1 MSLVALFAIAIVSV
15 TAHSGSVG
23 LSSFT
28 AVDTQ
33 YGDTIHAAIWYPSTS
48 PSRDTT
54 IALQSLRV
62 APNGEAT
69 LPAVHRPLI
78 VISHG
83 TGGDEFG
90 HWDTAEALA
99 RAGFIVLTIRHPGD
113 NSRDHS
119 GLGTDRYLYGRSA
132 QVKALLDA
140 VLSDGTWQA
149 RIDASRIGVLGY
161 SAGSLT
167 ALELLG
173 GRPDPNR
180 LRGYCIAHHA
190 DPLYCTSPL
199 HGHITMTGRYT
210 TPTADHRIRSGVLLA
225 PAWSFL
231 FDRAGLAEVHAPLL
245 IERGSRDQVVI
256 EPDNALHVT
265 SLLPVKP
272 VSGVIHG
279 ATHYSFLAP
288 CGAALARVVAGICTD
303 PPGFSRSSM
312 HAKLDATIVQFFERT
327 LPRAPKTQARAR

>member
-1 MSLVALFAIAIVSV
+1 VSLVTLLAAAIFSV
-15 TAHSGSVG
+15 AADTGSVG

-28 AVDTQ
+28 AIDAQ
-33 YGDTIHAAIWYPSTS
+33 HGDTIHAAIWYRSTS
-48 PSRDTT
+48 PPHDTT

-62 APNGEAT
+62 APDGDPSRPS
-69 LPAVHRPLI
+69 LHRPLI

-90 HWDTAEALA
+90 HWDIAEALA
-99 RAGFIVLTIRHPGD
+99 RAGFIVVTIRHPGD

-119 GLGTDRYLYGRSA
+119 GLGTDRYLYGRSS
-132 QVKALLDA
+132 QVKTLLDS
-140 VLSDGTWQA
+140 VLSDRTWRT
-149 RIDASRIGVLGY
+149 RIDASRIGIVGY
-161 SAGSLT
+161 SVGSLT

-180 LRGYCIAHHA
+180 LRGYCDAHPA

-199 HGHITMTGRYT
+199 HGHITLTGRYAG
-210 TPTADHRIRSGVLLA
+210 PTADHRIRSGVLLA

-231 FDRAGLAEVHAPLL
+231 FDRAGLAAVRTPLL
-245 IERGSRDQVVI
+245 IERGSRDQFVV
-256 EPDNALHVT
+256 EPDNALHII

-272 VSGVIHG
+272 ATGVIKG

-288 CGAALARVVAGICTD
+288 CGAALARVVPEVCTD
-303 PPGFSRSSM
+303 PAGFSRPSM
-312 HAKLDATIVQFFERT
+312 HAKLDATIVQFFEKT
-327 LPRAPKTQARAR
+327 LPPVRRE

>member
-1 MSLVALFAIAIVSV
+1 VSLVALFALAIVSV
-15 TAHSGSVG
+15 TADTGSVG
-23 LSSFT
+23 LSSF
-28 AVDTQ
+28 AAIDAQ
-33 YGDTIHAAIWYPSTS
+33 HGDTIHAAIWYPSTS
-48 PSRDTT
+48 PARDTT

-62 APNGEAT
+62 APNGDIT

-90 HWDTAEALA
+90 HWDIAEALA
-99 RAGFIVLTIRHPGD
+99 RAGFIVVTIRHPGD

-132 QVKALLDA
+132 QVKALLDG
-140 VLSDGTWQA
+140 VLSDRVWQA
-149 RIDASRIGVLGY
+149 RIDASRIGVVGY
-161 SAGSLT
+161 SVGSLT

-180 LRGYCIAHHA
+180 LGGYCTAHPA
-190 DPLYCTSPL
+190 DPLYCASPL
-199 HGHITMTGRYT
+199 HGHVTMTGRYT
-210 TPTADHRIRSGVLLA
+210 GPTADHRIRAGVLLA

-231 FDRAGLAEVHAPLL
+231 FDRAGLAGIHAPLL

-256 EPDNALHVT
+256 EPDNALHII

-272 VSGVIHG
+272 TTGVING
-279 ATHYSFLAP
+279 ATHYSFIAP
-288 CGAALARVVAGICTD
+288 CGAALARVVPEICTD

-312 HAKLDATIVQFFERT
+312 HAKLDTTIVQFFERT
-327 LPRAPKTQARAR
+327 LPHAPRGRHA